1 MTTDY
6 KVTELFCIIDE
17 FCKYFDAE
25 NAGNLLET
33 IVKGSVEHPMI
44 PEHYI
49 EWIELLTPT
58 DVLRHELKPSE
69 KPEAIF
75 MTDATEVTA
84 REYCNLHGL
93 WKGK

>member
-1 MTTDY
+1 MQ
-6 KVTELFCIIDE
+6 KMQEICW
-17 FCKYFDAE
+17 K
-25 NAGNLLET
+25 T

-58 DVLRHELKPSE
+58 DVLRHELKPGE

-84 REYCNLHGL
+84 RE
-93 WKGK
+93 

>member
-1 MTTDY
+1 MY
-6 KVTELFCIIDE
+6 KKTPASHTSV
-17 FCKYFDAE
+17 FDAE

>member
-1 MTTDY
+1 MQ
-6 KVTELFCIIDE
+6 KMQEICW
-17 FCKYFDAE
+17 K
-25 NAGNLLET
+25 T
-33 IVKGSVEHPMI
+33 IVKGSVEHPMM

-58 DVLRHELKPSE
+58 DVLRHELKPG
-69 KPEAIF
+69 
-75 MTDATEVTA
+75 D

>member
-1 MTTDY
+1 MLEDNSEGKRGTPH
-6 KVTELFCIIDE
+6 
-17 FCKYFDAE
+17 DA
-25 NAGNLLET
+25 
-33 IVKGSVEHPMI
+33 
-44 PEHYI
+44 EHYI

-58 DVLRHELKPSE
+58 DVLRHELKPGE

>member
-1 MTTDY
+1 MQ
-6 KVTELFCIIDE
+6 KMQEICW
-17 FCKYFDAE
+17 K
-25 NAGNLLET
+25 T
-33 IVKGSVEHPMI
+33 IVKGSVEHPMM

-58 DVLRHELKPSE
+58 DVLRHELKPGE

-75 MTDATEVTA
+75 MTDATEVTV

>member
-1 MTTDY
+1 MIFSFHLHFKESTICT
-6 KVTELFCIIDE
+6 KRQ
-17 FCKYFDAE
+17 
-25 NAGNLLET
+25 

-75 MTDATEVTA
+75 MTDATEVTT

-93 WKGK
+93 WKGE